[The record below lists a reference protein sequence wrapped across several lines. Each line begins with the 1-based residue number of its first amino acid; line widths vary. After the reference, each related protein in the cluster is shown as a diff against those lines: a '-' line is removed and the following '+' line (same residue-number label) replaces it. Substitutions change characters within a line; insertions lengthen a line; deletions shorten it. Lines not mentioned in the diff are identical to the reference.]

1 MPSVSDPRA
10 LARLLELILSTAQA
24 GLAFSK
30 DRFDIGRFRA
40 LQHAVAEF
48 IASDQGV
55 AYERVENW
63 IALDSHYPTPK
74 LDVRALILDSQQR
87 VLLVREASDSRWT
100 LPGGWCD
107 VNESPADAV
116 VRETQE
122 ESGLEVRAIR
132 LLALLDKHK
141 HPHPPQLPHALKAF
155 FFCHVTGGS
164 LQQQTDETSA
174 AEYFPVDALPPLSEH
189 RVLASQIQ
197 TLWQRIHAETPEA
210 LTSPPTSWS
219 HRAADGLTLTTSSRR
234 TRQIDRP
241 VDERL
246 PPSPIAGS
254 LMPPTA
260 AQRAFRAVKPA
271 RRSRSNAWRS
281 APEAPAIDHPERADG
296 ANSERVPRFVHS
308 SSVLVDPHLGLHL

>member
-1 MPSVSDPRA
+1 MAQPLDGLHDADHPKAEKTEGRVPSVSDPRA
-10 LARLLELILSTAQA
+10 LAHLLELILSTAQA

-87 VLLVREASDSRWT
+87 VLLVREASDGRWT

-122 ESGLEVRAIR
+122 ESGLEVRAIH

-155 FFCHVTGGS
+155 FFCHVTGGR

-189 RVLASQIQ
+189 RVLASQIH
-197 TLWQRIHAETPEA
+197 TLWQRIRAGMPEA
-210 LTSPPTSWS
+210 LF
-219 HRAADGLTLTTSSRR
+219 D
-234 TRQIDRP
+234 
-241 VDERL
+241 
-246 PPSPIAGS
+246 
-254 LMPPTA
+254 
-260 AQRAFRAVKPA
+260 
-271 RRSRSNAWRS
+271 
-281 APEAPAIDHPERADG
+281 
-296 ANSERVPRFVHS
+296 
-308 SSVLVDPHLGLHL
+308 

>member
-174 AEYFPVDALPPLSEH
+174 AEYFPVDALPPL
-189 RVLASQIQ
+189 
-197 TLWQRIHAETPEA
+197 
-210 LTSPPTSWS
+210 
-219 HRAADGLTLTTSSRR
+219 
-234 TRQIDRP
+234 
-241 VDERL
+241 
-246 PPSPIAGS
+246 
-254 LMPPTA
+254 
-260 AQRAFRAVKPA
+260 
-271 RRSRSNAWRS
+271 
-281 APEAPAIDHPERADG
+281 
-296 ANSERVPRFVHS
+296 
-308 SSVLVDPHLGLHL
+308 

>member
-1 MPSVSDPRA
+1 MKQRHKPLLAHTGIRGRRREHLVENQLYRSSSGEGSIYGKSIGR
-10 LARLLELILSTAQA
+10 LARRGPREGRKNGRKDAIGQRSQGACPSSGIDTVQA

-210 LTSPPTSWS
+210 LF
-219 HRAADGLTLTTSSRR
+219 D
-234 TRQIDRP
+234 
-241 VDERL
+241 
-246 PPSPIAGS
+246 
-254 LMPPTA
+254 
-260 AQRAFRAVKPA
+260 
-271 RRSRSNAWRS
+271 
-281 APEAPAIDHPERADG
+281 
-296 ANSERVPRFVHS
+296 
-308 SSVLVDPHLGLHL
+308 

>member
-10 LARLLELILSTAQA
+10 LAHLLELILSTAQA

-87 VLLVREASDSRWT
+87 VLLVREASDGRWT
-100 LPGGWCD
+100 LPGSWCD

-155 FFCHVTGGS
+155 FFCHVTGGR

-197 TLWQRIHAETPEA
+197 TLWQRIRAGTPEA
-210 LTSPPTSWS
+210 LF
-219 HRAADGLTLTTSSRR
+219 D
-234 TRQIDRP
+234 
-241 VDERL
+241 
-246 PPSPIAGS
+246 
-254 LMPPTA
+254 
-260 AQRAFRAVKPA
+260 
-271 RRSRSNAWRS
+271 
-281 APEAPAIDHPERADG
+281 
-296 ANSERVPRFVHS
+296 
-308 SSVLVDPHLGLHL
+308 

>member
-1 MPSVSDPRA
+1 MDGLHDADHAKAEKTEGRMPSVSDPRA

-30 DRFDIGRFRA
+30 YRFDIGRFRA

-116 VRETQE
+116 VREPQE
-122 ESGLEVRAIR
+122 EKRTGSSSDTPVGIAGQAEASPPSPTAACVESLLLLPRQQEV
-132 LLALLDKHK
+132 
-141 HPHPPQLPHALKAF
+141 
-155 FFCHVTGGS
+155 GS
-164 LQQQTDETSA
+164 IKTDETSA
-174 AEYFPVDALPPLSEH
+174 AEYFPVDALPPLQTQH
-189 RVLASQIQ
+189 LVPASQIQ

-210 LTSPPTSWS
+210 LF
-219 HRAADGLTLTTSSRR
+219 D
-234 TRQIDRP
+234 
-241 VDERL
+241 
-246 PPSPIAGS
+246 
-254 LMPPTA
+254 
-260 AQRAFRAVKPA
+260 
-271 RRSRSNAWRS
+271 
-281 APEAPAIDHPERADG
+281 
-296 ANSERVPRFVHS
+296 
-308 SSVLVDPHLGLHL
+308 

>member
-1 MPSVSDPRA
+1 MANPLDGLHDADHAKAEKTEGRMPSVSDPRA

-164 LQQQTDETSA
+164 FQQQTDETSA

-210 LTSPPTSWS
+210 LF
-219 HRAADGLTLTTSSRR
+219 D
-234 TRQIDRP
+234 
-241 VDERL
+241 
-246 PPSPIAGS
+246 
-254 LMPPTA
+254 
-260 AQRAFRAVKPA
+260 
-271 RRSRSNAWRS
+271 
-281 APEAPAIDHPERADG
+281 
-296 ANSERVPRFVHS
+296 
-308 SSVLVDPHLGLHL
+308 

>member
-1 MPSVSDPRA
+1 MANPLDGLHDADHAKAEKTEGRMPSVSDPRA

-24 GLAFSK
+24 DLAFSK

-141 HPHPPQLPHALKAF
+141 HPTLPN
-155 FFCHVTGGS
+155 C
-164 LQQQTDETSA
+164 
-174 AEYFPVDALPPLSEH
+174 
-189 RVLASQIQ
+189 RM
-197 TLWQRIHAETPEA
+197 R
-210 LTSPPTSWS
+210 
-219 HRAADGLTLTTSSRR
+219 
-234 TRQIDRP
+234 
-241 VDERL
+241 
-246 PPSPIAGS
+246 
-254 LMPPTA
+254 
-260 AQRAFRAVKPA
+260 
-271 RRSRSNAWRS
+271 
-281 APEAPAIDHPERADG
+281 
-296 ANSERVPRFVHS
+296 
-308 SSVLVDPHLGLHL
+308 